1 LQGGRKIRPNFTQV
15 TYQVTQRFLSL
26 ETRPD
31 LEWTEATARQMI
43 KNCHRIENAI
53 PLRVHRKCE
62 SGESVLNSSRILK
75 HFVNAVNYILL
86 IVVQIKFIVYGSKII
101 ENGVQTPVLVAFG
114 AGVSVHLHLLSDC
127 QHVPKCRVQ
136 GKYHGRPNGV
146 RSVQATAVGNLS

>member
-1 LQGGRKIRPNFTQV
+1 MDRGHSPA
-15 TYQVTQRFLSL
+15 
-26 ETRPD
+26 D
-31 LEWTEATARQMI
+31 D

>member
-1 LQGGRKIRPNFTQV
+1 MDRGHSPA
-15 TYQVTQRFLSL
+15 
-26 ETRPD
+26 D
-31 LEWTEATARQMI
+31 D

-114 AGVSVHLHLLSDC
+114 AGVSVPIHW
-127 QHVPKCRVQ
+127 P
-136 GKYHGRPNGV
+136 V
-146 RSVQATAVGNLS
+146 RQCAQNDETEPLCIFFFFSCPVC